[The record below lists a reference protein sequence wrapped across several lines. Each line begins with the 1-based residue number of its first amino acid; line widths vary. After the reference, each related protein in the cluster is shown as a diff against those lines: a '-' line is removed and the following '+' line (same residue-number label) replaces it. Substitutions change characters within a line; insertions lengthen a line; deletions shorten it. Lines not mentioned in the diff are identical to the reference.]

1 MSISSYVRLTQLMR
15 SRYLRPWA
23 WLSGWTFF
31 LVNIYCTWFVSQL
44 SRTKAAYLQR
54 EIGTSSKTENFAN
67 RLGKYEAYNNLAA
80 AQHSPKDCV
89 TATDD
94 YKRNRKTAKER
105 GDIWGEGTVYGN
117 LGTAH
122 DYLGDRKAVVVYH
135 EPHLKNVQVLG
146 DMSGEGTACG
156 YLGNVYYCLEYFKRV
171 KDYCE
176 HHQDQIKKWCGE
188 IFKILI
194 FLLFYVVVVL
204 SSLVLCSVLF
214 RFVMF
219 YFGTPLVLSFVSLLC
234 FVALHSVYIWPRKG
248 GRRNIKKFFW
258 PGKGKT
264 KGYIH
269 INDWIN
275 YNTVLQNIQT
285 YFTFLILLN

>member
-1 MSISSYVRLTQLMR
+1 M
-15 SRYLRPWA
+15 
-23 WLSGWTFF
+23 
-31 LVNIYCTWFVSQL
+31 
-44 SRTKAAYLQR
+44 
-54 EIGTSSKTENFAN
+54 
-67 RLGKYEAYNNLAA
+67 
-80 AQHSPKDCV
+80 
-89 TATDD
+89 
-94 YKRNRKTAKER
+94 
-105 GDIWGEGTVYGN
+105 YGN
-117 LGTAH
+117 FGTAH

-156 YLGNVYYCLEYFKRV
+156 YLGNVYYCLEYFKRA

-188 IFKILI
+188 IFEILI

-219 YFGTPLVLSFVSLLC
+219 YFGTPLVLSFVLLLC
-234 FVALHSVYIWPRKG
+234 FVALQSVYIWPRKG
-248 GRRNIKKFFW
+248 GRRNIKKFFL

-269 INDWIN
+269 IND
-275 YNTVLQNIQT
+275 
-285 YFTFLILLN
+285 